1 MFDLA
6 MVSNQTR
13 QLIFQKCV

>member
-13 QLIFQKCV
+13 QLIFQKCE